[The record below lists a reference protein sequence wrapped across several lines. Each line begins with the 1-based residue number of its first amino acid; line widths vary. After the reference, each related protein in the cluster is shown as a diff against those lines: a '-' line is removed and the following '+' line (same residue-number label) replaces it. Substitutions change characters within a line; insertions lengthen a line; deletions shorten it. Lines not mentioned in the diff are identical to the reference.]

1 MGADELVSM
10 TSQSVARQHT
20 FKILS
25 SSWGGGVLFQHT
37 RILLGKPF
45 AIFFTKMSHTLTFR
59 ENCPSLDN

>member
-25 SSWGGGVLFQHT
+25 SSWGGGSVSAYPNPARKAFCH
-37 RILLGKPF
+37 
-45 AIFFTKMSHTLTFR
+45 FFHKNVSY
-59 ENCPSLDN
+59 LDIS